1 MFAWLGSSHVGRA
14 AEHSLGDTEWGEGG
28 VQVHAWVLLVF
39 REGLDTLDILSIL
52 QNE

>member
-14 AEHSLGDTEWGEGG
+14 AEHSLGDTERGEGG
-28 VQVHAWVLLVF
+28 VHAWVLLVF